1 MEIKP
6 FNIRFFLKQN
16 RGKSSSQ
23 HTLYARILLAEE
35 RADISLKIEVPRESW
50 DEKLQRLKGRSS
62 DNVRLLTLMNQYRQR
77 ALNIYQELIQCG
89 KSPAIGEIR
98 QRLTGKAKA
107 ESVYPRFLELF
118 DKAITRKEAL
128 AGKNN
133 TAATI
138 QKYKRCRAHLSAFI
152 ESTYQKSDLRFDEVK
167 LAFIEDFEVYL
178 KVKSRCGHNSTMKYL
193 QVTKT
198 IFKHACAHGYV
209 RHDPFV
215 NFKIHMEEVIRECLT
230 QEEIDRLIETD
241 LPTEKLRRVRDF
253 FVFSCYT
260 GLAYADIHGLR
271 AKHIHFEQGQA
282 WIRTMRQKTRVR
294 TNVPL
299 LAIPMQLIEKYNETT
314 LNALAPET
322 PVFKVMSN
330 QKINDYLKIIATF
343 CHISKPL
350 TFHIARHTFATTI
363 TLSNGVPIESVSA
376 MLGHKRIS
384 TTQHYARMIDK
395 KLEEDMKILGSRLQQ
410 QSSLSLKS

>member
-6 FNIRFFLKQN
+6 FSIRFFLKQN
-16 RGKSSSQ
+16 RGKSASQ
-23 HTLYARILLAEE
+23 HTLYVRLLLAEE
-35 RADISLKIEVPRESW
+35 RADISLKFEVPKDCW
-50 DEKLQRLKGRSS
+50 DEKLQRLKGRSA

-77 ALNIYQELIQCG
+77 ALNIYQEFIQCG
-89 KSPAIGEIR
+89 KSPSVAEIR
-98 QRLTGKAKA
+98 QMLTGKTTTDNIHPK
-107 ESVYPRFLELF
+107 FLELF
-118 DKAITRKEAL
+118 DKAIARKEAL

-138 QKYKRCRAHLSAFI
+138 QKYKRCRAHLSEFI
-152 ESTYQKSDLRFDEVK
+152 QSTYHKPDLRFDEVK
-167 LAFIEDFEVYL
+167 LVFIEDFEVYL
-178 KVKSRCGHNSTMKYL
+178 KVKSSCGHNSTMKYL

-198 IFKHACAHGYV
+198 IFKQACAHGYV

-215 NFKIHMEEVIRECLT
+215 NYKIHLEEVMRECLT
-230 QEEIDRLIETD
+230 QEEIDRLIQTN

-260 GLAYADIHGLR
+260 GLAYADIHGLQ

-314 LNALAPET
+314 LTALAPET

-343 CHISKPL
+343 CSISKPL
-350 TFHIARHTFATTI
+350 TFHIARHTFATTV
-363 TLSNGVPIESVSA
+363 TLSNGVTIESVSA

-410 QSSLSLKS
+410 NSNLLLRA